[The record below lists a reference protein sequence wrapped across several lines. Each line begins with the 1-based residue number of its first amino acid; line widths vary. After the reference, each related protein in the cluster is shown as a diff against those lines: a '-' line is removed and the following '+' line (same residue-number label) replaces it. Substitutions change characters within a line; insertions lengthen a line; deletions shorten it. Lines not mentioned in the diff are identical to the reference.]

1 MDDNSRPPISQS
13 RRWWCLWL
21 LATVILPAAAGAIF
35 SFMPRGA
42 WSEIYQVF
50 VALVILA
57 LHLITSAKLDERIPS
72 WITGLLILGGWI
84 LIPMSFFFGCAA
96 FVGGGGH
103 SR

>member
-1 MDDNSRPPISQS
+1 MDKNSRTISQN
-13 RRWWCLWL
+13 RRWWFLWL
-21 LATVILPAAAGAIF
+21 LATVILPAASGVLLPL
-35 SFMPRGA
+35 MPRGA
-42 WSEIYQVF
+42 WTEVWVL

-84 LIPMSFFFGCAA
+84 MIPLSFFLGCAA
-96 FVGGGGH
+96 FVEVH